1 MRLFIAVNIKAET
14 KNKIVRIQSALKK
27 NCDGVKWT
35 LPENLHLTL
44 KFLGEV
50 DDSRKDLISEKLR
63 QAVIGIKKFEI
74 DFEKIGVYPFE
85 TAPRVLWSGVGE
97 GKIELENLAQK
108 IESLLTEIA
117 NLGFEKEKRSF
128 SAHLTL
134 GRFKSPTCS
143 PRIHSGVSP
152 DKRIGVNSANKKL
165 FDIMKNITIGKISD
179 AVESVYLMKS
189 TLTPLGPIYEVV
201 EKFQLE
207 EK

>member
-14 KNKIVRIQSALKK
+14 KNKIAGIQSALKK

-44 KFLGEV
+44 KFLGGV
-50 DDSRKDLISEKLR
+50 DDSKKDLISEKLR
-63 QAVIGIKKFEI
+63 QIVIGIKKFEI
-74 DFEKIGVYPFE
+74 DFEKIGFYPCPTVGRRANE
-85 TAPRVLWSGVGE
+85 TSLRVLWLGVGE

-117 NLGFEKEKRSF
+117 DLGFEKEKRPF

-134 GRFKSPTCS
+134 GRFKSPQEG
-143 PRIHSGVSP
+143 RE
-152 DKRIGVNSANKKL
+152 
-165 FDIMKNITIGKISD
+165 KISD
-179 AVESVYLMKS
+179 IIGKMPVEKISDVVETVYLMKS
-189 TLTPLGPIYEVV
+189 NLTPRGPIYEVV

-207 EK
+207 E

>member
-14 KNKIVRIQSALKK
+14 KNKIARIQSVLKK
-27 NCDGVKWT
+27 NCDDVKWT
-35 LPENLHLTL
+35 SPENLHLTL

-50 DDSRKDLISEKLR
+50 DASRKDLISKKLR
-63 QAVIGIKKFEI
+63 QAPLDKILYLMGQAIIGIKKFEI

-85 TAPRVLWSGVGE
+85 TAPRVLWLGVGE

-108 IESLLTEIA
+108 IESLLPEIA
-117 NLGFEKEKRSF
+117 DLGFEKEKKPF

-134 GRFKSPTCS
+134 GRFKSPA
-143 PRIHSGVSP
+143 
-152 DKRIGVNSANKKL
+152 SAADKKL
-165 FDIMKNITIGKISD
+165 FDIVKKPPIEKISD
-179 AVESVYLMKS
+179 VVESVYLMKS
-189 TLTPLGPIYEVV
+189 TLTPRGPVYEVV

>member
-14 KNKIVRIQSALKK
+14 KNKIARIQSALRK

-50 DDSRKDLISEKLR
+50 DDSRKNLVSEKLR
-63 QAVIGIKKFEI
+63 QAVSGIKKFEI
-74 DFEKIGVYPFE
+74 DFEKIGVFPNE
-85 TAPRVLWSGVGE
+85 TTPRILWLGVE
-97 GKIELENLAQK
+97 KGKIELENLAQK
-108 IESLLTEIA
+108 IESSLTEIA
-117 NLGFEKEKRSF
+117 GLDLKKEKKPF

-134 GRFKSPTCS
+134 GRFKSP
-143 PRIHSGVSP
+143 R
-152 DKRIGVNSANKKL
+152 NNKKL
-165 FDIMKNITIGKISD
+165 FDIIKNITIEKISD
-179 AVESVYLMKS
+179 AVEAVYLMKS
-189 TLTPLGPIYEVV
+189 VLMPRGPIYEVV